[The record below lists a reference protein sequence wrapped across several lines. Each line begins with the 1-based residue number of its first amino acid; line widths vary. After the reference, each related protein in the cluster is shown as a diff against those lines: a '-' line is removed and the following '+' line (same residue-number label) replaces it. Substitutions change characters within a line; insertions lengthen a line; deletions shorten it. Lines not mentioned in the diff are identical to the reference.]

1 MHEKG
6 HLSKD
11 VSYPQLYL
19 NYFINIMQI
28 FKNFFVFKCII
39 FKQNLRQLRLF
50 LNRNYTQDTDP
61 P

>member
-11 VSYPQLYL
+11 VSYPLLYL

-28 FKNFFVFKCII
+28 LKKI
-39 FKQNLRQLRLF
+39 FLF
-50 LNRNYTQDTDP
+50 LSA
-61 P
+61 

>member
-28 FKNFFVFKCII
+28 LKNFFVFKCII

-50 LNRNYTQDTDP
+50 LKM
-61 P
+61 